1 LQSRH
6 EDDLMLDEL
15 RTFVAF
21 ADTGSMQRAAARVYR
36 TPSAVTRHIQR
47 LEQALGVDLLD
58 RRSKPPVLST
68 SGRAVVEQSR
78 RMLAALDDLRAL
90 GADGVEPVGAF
101 RLGLAHAL
109 AEPNVAQPIR
119 RFTARFPK
127 LQLTCCSDTTGTLL
141 QRVRSGDLDA
151 ALLILP
157 AGSPLPTDVIGE
169 VVAQERFVIVSP
181 MAGAE
186 RRRQL
191 ADLDGR
197 WVLNPKG
204 CLVREALRTQ
214 LERAGASMEV
224 VAEVHNL
231 QLQLSLVAAGMGL
244 GILPGRFVQQLSRR
258 RQVQQVRVSD
268 WDFRAAITFVHT
280 GHARRLLAA
289 TKSLAGDLE
298 THYHPT

>member
-1 LQSRH
+1 
-6 EDDLMLDEL
+6 
-15 RTFVAF
+15 
-21 ADTGSMQRAAARVYR
+21 
-36 TPSAVTRHIQR
+36 
-47 LEQALGVDLLD
+47 
-58 RRSKPPVLST
+58 
-68 SGRAVVEQSR
+68 
-78 RMLAALDDLRAL
+78 
-90 GADGVEPVGAF
+90 
-101 RLGLAHAL
+101 
-109 AEPNVAQPIR
+109 
-119 RFTARFPK
+119 
-127 LQLTCCSDTTGTLL
+127 
-141 QRVRSGDLDA
+141 VRSGDLDA

-181 MAGAE
+181 MAVAE
-186 RRRQL
+186 RRRKL
-191 ADLDGR
+191 AELDGR

-258 RQVQQVRVSD
+258 RQVQQLRVSD

-298 THYHPT
+298 NHYHPT